1 MTQTNPKSTQ
11 REQGPAEHEE
21 AVPASPD
28 QVPPHKKFSRRKVLA
43 LAGTGTLVLVV
54 SGGVWRAADQGVFS
68 TGQGPAYEP
77 WDDWRTAT
85 KGPLDLVRA
94 AILAANPH
102 NTQPWLFQVTPS
114 QINLFADRRR
124 TIGAIDPFLREMHI
138 GLGCALENLLLAAAA
153 NGYTTQVTLSPD
165 PADEAWVARIDLAPG
180 PTVIP
185 DLYPVIPQRHTN
197 RYPYDTGRPVTGATL
212 EALSALG
219 NDPEVR
225 VFWFASAAMRKP
237 VGDLL
242 VEAAHALVADKIQDG
257 DSARWWRGTWQDIQ
271 QHRDGITLDAA
282 GLPDWER
289 ALGKMLPPPSQEQQD
304 STFLQN
310 TAEQAQ
316 TAGAFGLLAV
326 RDGQDRA
333 QQLRA
338 GRVWERMHLWVT
350 KEGLAMQPLNAAVE
364 RAAREVVLGSIPHF
378 GTALA
383 RLVGDP
389 AWQTLLAFRIGYST
403 HGGLRSPRRSLD
415 EVVKA

>member
-1 MTQTNPKSTQ
+1 MSPDITPSSN
-11 REQGPAEHEE
+11 EE
-21 AVPASPD
+21 VVPASPNPT
-28 QVPPHKKFSRRKVLA
+28 PPHKKFNRRKVLA
-43 LAGTGTLVLVV
+43 LAGTGALVLVAG
-54 SGGVWRAADQGVFS
+54 GGVWRAADQGVFS

-77 WDDWRTAT
+77 WDDWRTASR
-85 KGPLDLVRA
+85 GPLNLVRA

-102 NTQPWLFQVTPS
+102 NTQPWLFQVTQS

-138 GLGCALENLLLAAAA
+138 GLGCALENLLLAADA
-153 NGYTTQVTLSPD
+153 NGYSAQVTLFPD
-165 PADEAWVARIDLAPG
+165 PADETWVARVDLAPG
-180 PTVIP
+180 PTVIS
-185 DLYPVIPQRHTN
+185 DLYPVILQRHTN
-197 RYPYDTGRPVTGATL
+197 RYPYDTERPVTGAAL
-212 EALSALG
+212 DALSALG
-219 NDPEVR
+219 NDPEVS
-225 VFWFASAAMRKP
+225 VFWFASSQMRKL

-242 VEAAHALVADKIQDG
+242 VKAAHTLVADKTQDA
-257 DSARWWRGTWQDIQ
+257 DSARWYRATWQDLQ

-289 ALGKMLPPPSQEQQD
+289 AIGKMLPPPSQEQQD

-350 KEGLAMQPLNAAVE
+350 KEGLAMQPLNAVVE
-364 RAAREVVLGSIPHF
+364 RAAREVVLGITPHF
-378 GTALA
+378 GNALA
-383 RLVGDP
+383 TLVGDS
-389 AWQTLLAFRIGYST
+389 AWQTLLAFRIGYSI
-403 HGGLRSPRRSLD
+403 HEGLRSPRRSVD
-415 EVVKA
+415 EVVKQ

>member
-1 MTQTNPKSTQ
+1 MPSDFTPSSN
-11 REQGPAEHEE
+11 EE
-21 AVPASPD
+21 VVPTSPTP
-28 QVPPHKKFSRRKVLA
+28 VPPRKKLSRRKVLA

-54 SGGVWRAADQGVFS
+54 GGGVWRAADQGVFS
-68 TGQGPAYEP
+68 TGEGPAYEP

-85 KGPLDLVRA
+85 KGPFNLVRA

-114 QINLFADRRR
+114 QINLFADRGRN
-124 TIGAIDPFLREMHI
+124 IGAIDPFLREMHI
-138 GLGCALENLLLAAAA
+138 GLGCALENLLLTAAA
-153 NGYTTQVTLSPD
+153 NGYTTQVTLLPD
-165 PADEAWVARIDLAPG
+165 PADETWVARVDLAPG

-212 EALSALG
+212 DALSALG

-225 VFWFASAAMRKP
+225 VFWFASSQLRKSA
-237 VGDLL
+237 GDLL
-242 VEAAHALVADKIQDG
+242 VEAAHALVVDKTQDG
-257 DSARWWRGTWQDIQ
+257 DSARWYRATWQDIQ

-282 GLPDWER
+282 GLPDLTR
-289 ALGKMLPPPSQEQQD
+289 AFGKMLPPASQEQQD

-316 TAGAFGLLAV
+316 TARAFGLLAV

-338 GRVWERMHLWVT
+338 GRVWERMHLWAT
-350 KEGLAMQPLNAAVE
+350 KEGLAMQPLNAVVE
-364 RAAREVVLGSIPHF
+364 RAAREVVLGSTPHF
-378 GTALA
+378 GNALA
-383 RLVGDP
+383 GLVGDT

-403 HGGLRSPRRSLD
+403 HEGLRSPRRSLD
-415 EVVKA
+415 EVVKP